1 MALPKGAATGN
12 MCHNQNWKTTMAT
25 DTNAQKIAADY
36 DAVTAQISA
45 LRDDLAKMA
54 KSMSATTT
62 QRGQAIVRD
71 VTDGVN
77 EAISYVGRKGHETD
91 KSIEAA
97 VSANPYMALAV
108 AAGMGLLVGALSRR

>member
-1 MALPKGAATGN
+1 
-12 MCHNQNWKTTMAT
+12 MAT
-25 DTNAQKIAADY
+25 ETNAQKIAADY
-36 DAVTAQISA
+36 DAVTEQIAA

-62 QRGQAIVRD
+62 QRGQAIARD

-77 EAISYVGRKGHETD
+77 EAITYVSRKGRETD
-91 KSIEAA
+91 QSIEAA
-97 VSANPYMALAV
+97 VSANPYIALAM